1 MTRYGREHKILVVEV
16 SFITEDRTMNLL
28 LQFIS
33 ECANAGIIILGVVVA
48 GLLVWN
54 GTILSNHKN
63 RIEEALKR
71 RNNKYT
77 FLVETKEIEENED
90 TDAAITPDTIRKY
103 ETEFNKA
110 CSWHGVFAQ
119 FIPVFPLLGILGTVA
134 GLMLEIQASDITGM
148 MASLDVALSTTF
160 SGLIFAI
167 LLKIMEAVFPSR
179 IIYDVEVMLD
189 DFDKKLSIAEM
200 FQNFKEEK

>member
-1 MTRYGREHKILVVEV
+1 
-16 SFITEDRTMNLL
+16 MNLL

-33 ECANAGIIILGVVVA
+33 EYANVGIIMLGVIVA

-77 FLVETKEIEENED
+77 LLVESKEIEENED

-103 ETEFNKA
+103 EMEFNKD
-110 CSWHGVFAQ
+110 CSLHSVFAQ
-119 FIPVFPLLGILGTVA
+119 LIPVFPLLGILGTVA
-134 GLMLEIQASDITGM
+134 GLMLEMQASDIAGM
-148 MASLDVALSTTF
+148 MASLDVALTTTF

-167 LLKIMEAVFPSR
+167 LLKIIEAVFPSR